1 MSIPDVRSLTESFAS
16 YVNSIGS
23 QKPEVSF
30 ESSLSVQKI
39 STRGRLVI
47 QPLSLSL
54 NTQLRGKG
62 IHDVDIDIVSLTK
75 LSSKDDTQVFPILEN
90 MIQIY
95 SELSKSIRDTNV
107 IPGYRLSDLQ
117 FGDDGSLYDRDVL
130 DSYSVLRSSL
140 ECTLTQTDIT

>member
-107 IPGYRLSDLQ
+107 IPGYRLSALQ

-140 ECTLTQTDIT
+140 ECTLTQTDIQ